1 MSQDN
6 DPWGNDPR
14 NTEGNELGSLLN
26 KLKDGVFG
34 KEKPQ
39 SGGEGGGGGKPPSN
53 GFSGLPS
60 FSGKAVAPIVAV
72 AALGWLSTGVYILP
86 EGFHGVELTFGR
98 YSETAT
104 QPGFNLHM
112 PYPIGTVDKVDI
124 GSLKNLTV
132 GSRNG
137 NTEGQM
143 LTSDENIVEVSLSVQ
158 YKIGH
163 AEKYLFNVNAPE
175 EVLKE
180 TLISSIRE
188 VVGSS
193 TVDYVLTDG
202 RAEWPAKVREN
213 LISTLK
219 GFDVGF
225 DIARVE
231 LREAKAPKEVQE
243 AFDDAVKARE
253 DAERYKLQ
261 AEAYQNKEVPLA
273 RGKAQQIIEKALGDK
288 AEMIAKATGE
298 ASRFDAVLKSY
309 QLAPAVTRDRMYI
322 ETLEKVYSNV
332 NNVVVATGDN
342 MPMMYLPMG
351 QQQSTQQPPVLPPP
365 AQTTASKTEDR
376 PYTPSYNETKIVV
389 PKTSERLTR

>member
-1 MSQDN
+1 MTQDN
-6 DPWGNDPR
+6 DPWGNNPR
-14 NTEGNELGSLLN
+14 NTDGNELGSLLG
-26 KLKDGVFG
+26 KLKESFFG
-34 KEKPQ
+34 N
-39 SGGEGGGGGKPPSN
+39 SGGGSEPPENDNRQSPR
-53 GFSGLPS
+53 GSSPLPN
-60 FSGKAVAPIVAV
+60 FSGKAIAPIAAV
-72 AALGWLSTGVYILP
+72 ALLGWISTGIYILP

-104 QPGFNLHM
+104 QPGFNLRK
-112 PYPIGTVDKVDI
+112 PYPIGSVTKVDI
-124 GSLKNLTV
+124 GSLKNLSV
-132 GSRNG
+132 GSTNG

-158 YKIGH
+158 YKVGD
-163 AEKYLFNVNAPE
+163 ASKYLFNVNEPE
-175 EVLKE
+175 KVLKE

-188 VVGSS
+188 VVGAS

-202 RAEWPAKVREN
+202 RAEWPARVRTN
-213 LISTLK
+213 LVETLD

-231 LREAKAPKEVQE
+231 LREARAPREVQE

-288 AEMIAKATGE
+288 AEVIAKATGE
-298 ASRFDAVLKSY
+298 ASRFDAILKSY

-322 ETLEKVYSNV
+322 ETLEKVYGNV
-332 NNVVVATGDN
+332 NNVVVATGEN

-351 QQQSTQQPPVLPPP
+351 QQSSPQQPPVLPAPS
-365 AQTTASKTEDR
+365 ALEAEATKERKYREAYDGVR
-376 PYTPSYNETKIVV
+376 LATPKVQ
-389 PKTSERLTR
+389 ERLTR